1 MVGTIAARLWG
12 VTHVRRAIWITVAL
26 SSALV
31 VLAVLFVAAVPLT
44 SNTLRHRI
52 VRTLSE
58 RLNSDVE
65 LGDLHL
71 RVFPRL
77 HADGVALRIR
87 EHGRTDGPPLIGVR
101 NFTVEADLLG
111 LLRKRV
117 AHVRIDG
124 LEINIPP
131 DRDHLKQ
138 DTRAAPRKP
147 DVDPSHIED
156 GVVVDVL
163 DADGARLVIIPRK
176 ADKKPKVWD
185 IHTLRM
191 RNVGGAQAM
200 PYEATLTNGVPPGE
214 IFTSGRFGPWQPD
227 APGTTPL
234 EGKFTFDRAD
244 LSVFK
249 GIAGTL
255 AARGT
260 FGGALNRIDIHGE
273 TDTPDFVVNVGG
285 HPFDLHAKYHTIVDG
300 MNGDTRLERID
311 ASFLNSSLVASGS
324 VLDPPGHEHGRP
336 VSLDVRMDH
345 ARIEDVMRMAV
356 NTSQPPMVG
365 GLTLTTKFFLPAE
378 DRDVAERLRL
388 DGRFALAGARF
399 TNIDVQG
406 KIDELSRRSRG
417 EPERK
422 DRVLSNFSGRFTL
435 ADGRL
440 SLPDLTFG
448 VPGATIRLAGGYALK
463 PGTLD
468 FHGTMLMD
476 AKISETTTGF
486 KSLLLKAV
494 DPLFNRNGGGSAIP
508 FMITGTRKD
517 PSFALDY
524 HRVFKR
530 GNTP

>member
-1 MVGTIAARLWG
+1 
-12 VTHVRRAIWITVAL
+12 
-26 SSALV
+26 
-31 VLAVLFVAAVPLT
+31 
-44 SNTLRHRI
+44 
-52 VRTLSE
+52 
-58 RLNSDVE
+58 
-65 LGDLHL
+65 
-71 RVFPRL
+71 
-77 HADGVALRIR
+77 
-87 EHGRTDGPPLIGVR
+87 
-101 NFTVEADLLG
+101 
-111 LLRKRV
+111 
-117 AHVRIDG
+117 
-124 LEINIPP
+124 
-131 DRDHLKQ
+131 
-138 DTRAAPRKP
+138 
-147 DVDPSHIED
+147 
-156 GVVVDVL
+156 
-163 DADGARLVIIPRK
+163 
-176 ADKKPKVWD
+176 
-185 IHTLRM
+185 
-191 RNVGGAQAM
+191 
-200 PYEATLTNGVPPGE
+200 
-214 IFTSGRFGPWQPD
+214 
-227 APGTTPL
+227 
-234 EGKFTFDRAD
+234 
-244 LSVFK
+244 
-249 GIAGTL
+249 
-255 AARGT
+255 
-260 FGGALNRIDIHGE
+260 
-273 TDTPDFVVNVGG
+273 
-285 HPFDLHAKYHTIVDG
+285 